1 VTGDGYDREVLIG
14 RAQEQ
19 ARIGALLDAARSGR
33 SGALILR
40 GEAGIGKTAL
50 LEEAA
55 DAKGFRVLRAR
66 GLETEA
72 EIAYSGLHDLLQ
84 SIISARRRLPTPQAH
99 ALAAALSFA
108 AGDPPER
115 LAICAGVLGLLAT
128 ASDDGP
134 ILAIVDD
141 AHLVDRA
148 SADAIA
154 FAARRLRD
162 ERIVMLLAI
171 RDGEPS
177 TFSTEGIA
185 DTRLERLDEGD
196 ASRIL
201 DRDERPLT
209 TEARARI
216 LALAQGNPLALIAL
230 PDLVA
235 GAPELGSGEP
245 RVPPGSLISRAFGR
259 RIERLPAETRRAL
272 VLAAANDDDD
282 LSTILRACSVAG
294 IDPEALMP
302 AEAVGV
308 LEIDADSLTFG
319 HPLIRAVAYA
329 GATPD
334 RRRDAHRALAEALVD
349 RRTEARWA
357 WHRALG
363 AIGPDETAAAA
374 LETIATTSGSASA
387 RARALE
393 QAARLSVDDAM
404 RTRRRIAAALAAE
417 MAGRPRLAESL
428 AVEARREHLDPIQRA
443 ELDHLLGRIW
453 SLDGEVSRAVDL
465 LTDGARAV
473 AAIDPDRAARMLA
486 DAVDTAIDDLARA
499 QPIAQEAVALLRGD
513 PASEQLVML
522 RYGDVLGWRGEP
534 EQADAAWQRSAE
546 LADPDD
552 AWSLRLAAEA
562 LFSAGLDDQAVSLA
576 QASIEVARARG
587 QLNALTQSLEFM
599 ALANARRG
607 RLLDALDT
615 GTEGLDLVTALGQ
628 LREERS
634 GAATVAWIEALLG
647 READCRAHLAR
658 ASELS
663 VRTGLPAPR
672 RMGLG
677 VLELAVGRPD
687 VAASVMLARI
697 DNDAQFGAD
706 AIAPCSFVPSL
717 VEALVR
723 SGRAAEAIPIAEIY
737 RSVALRSRLA
747 RAEALALRCRGL
759 ATDSVEDLEASAAL
773 HVVTGNAYE
782 AARSQLCLGELL
794 RRRGKRADARA
805 SLQAALG
812 TFEATGAHPW
822 AERARSELVA
832 TGVSIRRTPSP
843 SDELTPQERNVA
855 RLVATGLTNREIA
868 ERLFVTTNTVETHLR
883 HIFQKLDVTSRTQL
897 AIAVGDRFSG

>member
-1 VTGDGYDREVLIG
+1 VTVGGYDREVLIG

-19 ARIGALLDAARSGR
+19 ARIDALLDAARSGR

-84 SIISARRRLPTPQAH
+84 PIISARRRLPASQAH
-99 ALAAALSFA
+99 ALAQALSFA

-115 LAICAGVLGLLAT
+115 LAICAGVLRLLAT

-134 ILAIVDD
+134 ILALVDD
-141 AHLVDRA
+141 AHLLDRA

-154 FAARRLRD
+154 FAARRLGD
-162 ERIVMLLAI
+162 ERIAMLLTI
-171 RDGEPS
+171 RDGEPT
-177 TFSTEGIA
+177 TFSTDGIA
-185 DTRLERLDEGD
+185 ERRLERLEDGE

-201 DRDERPLT
+201 DSGDRPLT

-235 GAPELGSGEP
+235 GAPELGSREP

-259 RIERLPAETRRAL
+259 RIERLPAETRSAL

-282 LSTILRACSVAG
+282 LSTVLRACSAAG
-294 IDPEALMP
+294 IDPEALLP

-319 HPLIRAVAYA
+319 HPLIRAVAYD

-363 AIGPDETAAAA
+363 SIGPDETAAAA

-393 QAARLSVDDAM
+393 QAARLSADDAM

-417 MAGRPRLAESL
+417 TAGRPRLAESL
-428 AVEARREHLDPIQRA
+428 AVEAGRDRLDPIQRA

-465 LTDGARAV
+465 LTGGARAV
-473 AAIDPDRAARMLA
+473 AAVDPDRAARMLA
-486 DAVDTAIDDLARA
+486 DAVDTVIDDLARA
-499 QPIAQEAVALLRGD
+499 EPLAEEAVALLHAD

-522 RYGDVLGWRGEP
+522 RYGDVLGWRGQP
-534 EQADAAWQRSAE
+534 ERADAAWRRSAE
-546 LADPDD
+546 LADRDD

-562 LFSAGLDDQAVSLA
+562 LFSAGLDDEAVSVA
-576 QASIEVARARG
+576 HASSEAARARG

-599 ALANARRG
+599 ALADARRG

-615 GTEGLDLVTALGQ
+615 ATEGLDLVAALGQ

-634 GAATVAWIEALLG
+634 AAATAAWVEALLG
-647 READCRAHLAR
+647 RETDCRRHLAR

-663 VRTGLPAPR
+663 ARTGLPAPR

-677 VLELAVGRPD
+677 VLELAVGRPH
-687 VAASVMLARI
+687 VAASVMLATI
-697 DNDAQFGAD
+697 DNDAQLGAD

-717 VEALVR
+717 VETLVR

-759 ATDSVEDLEASAAL
+759 ATDSVEDLEASVAL
-773 HVVTGNAYE
+773 HLATGNTYE

-805 SLQAALG
+805 SLRAALE

-822 AERARSELVA
+822 AERARSELAA
-832 TGVSIRRTPSP
+832 TGISIRRTHSP

-868 ERLFVTTNTVETHLR
+868 DRLFVTTNTVETHLR